1 MRILV
6 ACEESQRVCCAF
18 RNKGH
23 EAYSCD
29 LQPCSGGH
37 PEWHIMGNC
46 LPLLNGHCTFLT
58 EDCILHS
65 IGAKWDMIIA
75 HPPCTYLS
83 VVANRWYN
91 VEKYGQK
98 AILRQRKR
106 IEAIDFFLNFV
117 SADCEKIA
125 IENPVGVIST
135 VFCKPSQIIQP
146 YFFGEPYE
154 KRTCLWLKNLP
165 KLKPSNVV
173 KPLPRAKFK
182 SGKTMP
188 KWYSDAWHLPPD
200 ERQRVR
206 SRTFPGIAAAM
217 AEQWGGD

>member
-65 IGAKWDMIIA
+65 IGTKWDMIIA
-75 HPPCTYLS
+75 HPPCTFLCRGSAVRMYPSKGCLDFERYSKMLS
-83 VVANRWYN
+83 AA
-91 VEKYGQK
+91 E
-98 AILRQRKR
+98 
-106 IEAIDFFLNFV
+106 FFMLFLT
-117 SADCEKIA
+117 ADCDKICV
-125 IENPVGVIST
+125 ENPIPLSIAPLPPAT
-135 VFCKPSQIIQP
+135 QTIQP
-146 YFFGEPYE
+146 YFWKEFADENFT
-154 KRTCLWLKNLP
+154 KATNLWLKNL
-165 KLKPSNVV
+165 
-173 KPLPRAKFK
+173 KPLVAKTLKDDLTKPFVNCGSKRRKQGIAHSAKMRAK
-182 SGKTMP
+182 
-188 KWYSDAWHLPPD
+188 
-200 ERQRVR
+200 
-206 SRTFPGIAAAM
+206 TFLGVANAM